1 MTWPFSTTASSA
13 SRAVPQRCC
22 RRRSTAPPRT
32 TWRSGGSCRG
42 ATPWVPRLPGDQEK
56 SMVYGEKYIK
66 IWVYHGFNH
75 GLIMKYITM
84 DKHMWGFSWS
94 SGGFFNLWFGESGE
108 NLNLTKF
115 LLSSRATPRWKAGG
129 ELCEVG
135 KRWRDWER
143 MVWVAGMTDEMWS
156 EGQRIPFSCQENFGS
171 LEELRRSS
179 WEDECGVWTT
189 LTVVLFMNESEIGSG
204 RPW

>member
-94 SGGFFNLWFGESGE
+94 SGGFFISDLGNL
-108 NLNLTKF
+108 
-115 LLSSRATPRWKAGG
+115 G
-129 ELCEVG
+129 ELELDQVFVELSGNSKVESWRRAMRSWKKMKGLRTDGVSCRDDRWNVVRRAKNPVQLPG
-135 KRWRDWER
+135 KLWIFGGTATKQLGRWMWSMDHIDSGSVYEWIRDW
-143 MVWVAGMTDEMWS
+143 
-156 EGQRIPFSCQENFGS
+156 
-171 LEELRRSS
+171 
-179 WEDECGVWTT
+179 
-189 LTVVLFMNESEIGSG
+189 
-204 RPW
+204 